1 MSTAIRL
8 QTRSMYLIP
17 LFKDPSHEELQGH
30 CGQQRKK
37 YSRLGSRVA
46 VVATYRQPQLQFQVL
61 KRASTDDRP
70 TMNDVTTS
78 CNLWLFI

>member
-46 VVATYRQPQLQFQVL
+46 VVATYRQPQLQLLTIITTWKFVREHQPM
-61 KRASTDDRP
+61 TDP
-70 TMNDVTTS
+70 Q
-78 CNLWLFI
+78 